1 VREATILGAA
11 IFVLA
16 GPSVTPE
23 AASAAQAP
31 QVRTA
36 VLAPLTP
43 PQPLGRSTIQAVD
56 VSVNVTLTDEQLVYA
71 HAQNRLDRDFQAMQM
86 YRPGYTFWQYIF
98 EIPDGSVA
106 YGSAEDGRLLAIFP
120 TRGDWT
126 KSAFWEDPSVSHTL
140 VGTRLSGGLSNRRD
154 QVADL
159 LEPVVGK
166 VVHNE
171 TRGEFLRPNAE
182 RYGAFLKEWGLI
194 YERFGVPAE
203 LGLAQAVVESGLD
216 GRVRSEARAI
226 GFCQWL
232 EGNWNRLKRLSP
244 DVIEGYNQTTQ
255 APYCAAYLTVLAT
268 KYGTFIPALSEHHA
282 GGTNVG
288 RTVINGE
295 WLGATDT
302 REQYLLGSEFVLDL
316 REISTRKYRDVVRTY
331 GPRSYRYSELV
342 FGNTLTVRELM
353 ASVDQ
358 EEIYAMRATRTIPIE
373 EVSRRT
379 GLSQSEVKRFN
390 PALVRQVPRGANL
403 YLPFPV
409 AEFGP
414 DVSFWHKPP
423 SPEYMAVLYDFMKLN
438 RPPEEWDDPSFEPV
452 LTEFADRFRATD
464 TEEGDVMAAV
474 LEYFMDEAY
483 SSRRSAILADF
494 RSSDH
499 IRTLFETGLREVE
512 AERGVSLRN

>member
-1 VREATILGAA
+1 MILRVGV
-11 IFVLA
+11 VLSA
-16 GPSVTPE
+16 LLPIVALPV
-23 AASAAQAP
+23 SAAPAP
-31 QVRTA
+31 QTNA
-36 VLAPLTP
+36 VIAPPRP

-56 VSVNVTLTDEQLVYA
+56 VTIDVTLTDEQLVYA
-71 HAQNRLDRDFQAMQM
+71 HAQNQLDQDFEAMQM
-86 YRPGYTFWQYIF
+86 YRPGYSFWQHIF

-106 YGSAEDGRLLAIFP
+106 FGSAEDGRLLAIFP

-126 KSAFWEDPSVSHTL
+126 RSALWEDESVGRTL
-140 VGTRLSGGLSNRRD
+140 QGTLISGGLTSRRD
-154 QVADL
+154 QVAQL

-171 TRGEFLRPNAE
+171 TRGEFLRPNAR
-182 RYGAFLKEWGLI
+182 RYGAFLREWGLI

-295 WLGATDT
+295 WLGGTGT
-302 REQYLLGSEFVLDL
+302 REQYLLGSAFVLDL
-316 REISTRKYRDVVRTY
+316 REISTRKYQEVVRTY

-342 FGNTLTVRELM
+342 FGNTLTVRELL
-353 ASVDQ
+353 ASIDQ
-358 EEIYAMRATRTIPIE
+358 EQIFAMRATRAIPIE
-373 EVSRRT
+373 EVARRT
-379 GLSQSEVKRFN
+379 GLSQNEVKRFN
-390 PALVRQVPRGANL
+390 PALVRQVPKDANL

-409 AEFGP
+409 PEFGP
-414 DVSFWHKPP
+414 DVSFWHRPP
-423 SPEYMAVLYDFMKLN
+423 SPEFAAVLYEFMKLN
-438 RPPEEWDDPSFEPV
+438 RPSEQWDDPSFQPV
-452 LTEFADRFRATD
+452 LTDFERRFRATN
-464 TEEGDVMAAV
+464 TEEGTVMAAV

-494 RSSDH
+494 RSSDR
-499 IRTLFETGLREVE
+499 IRALFESGVQEVE
-512 AERGVSLRN
+512 AIRGVSLHN